1 MRGTVILVNPPEL
14 FIANNEISSVIN
26 SFRQFPIDMMDV
38 ILPGHCFNED
48 FIQKISFKKIVFCQN
63 LIK

>member
-1 MRGTVILVNPPEL
+1 MRGTVILLNPPEL

-48 FIQKISFKKIVFCQN
+48 FIQKISF
-63 LIK
+63 